1 MGFKYMGKKNQI
13 NIKEIPDAHGFT
25 FAVIRSEWNTEIT
38 GKLRDGCMAVLR
50 EKGVKPDDIYSID
63 VPGTYELPMAA
74 SLVLKQRS
82 VDAVICL
89 GCVIKGETR
98 HDEYI
103 AQAVSKSLLDISH
116 AANKPVIFGVLTT
129 ENYQQALERAGGSYG
144 NKGIEAASAAID
156 MALLFREYKKS
167 RKDIG
172 FK

>member
-1 MGFKYMGKKNQI
+1 MGKKNLI
-13 NIKEIPDAHGFT
+13 NIKDIPNAHGLK
-25 FAVIRSEWNTEIT
+25 FAVIRSEWNSEVT

-50 EKGVKPDDIYSID
+50 EKGVNPDDIYGID

-74 SLVLKQRS
+74 NLVIKQRTI
-82 VDAVICL
+82 DAVICL

-103 AQAVSKSLLDISH
+103 AQAVSKSLLDISL

-167 RKDIG
+167 RGDIG